1 MRSRF
6 KLLFLILLI
15 PLTVTAQ
22 NKLEGEYYLSHPE
35 FMIIDFSESYTFSK
49 DGTFT
54 YESRGDL
61 GPINYGNGTY
71 QLSKEQL
78 AINFSTVKTINSEV
92 KIDSLEDNEKYNSV
106 EFHFEFYDLE
116 NEKEV
121 SVTIFKFFENKSKNK
136 VFNSNNRGICNIILP
151 KGQEVQTYTIS
162 SLGYERF
169 EVELM
174 NNSSK
179 TIKIRL
185 AKSQREQIF
194 GKYFK
199 KEIANI
205 TKKEILF
212 SDDFQLIKAKN

>member
-1 MRSRF
+1 
-6 KLLFLILLI
+6 
-15 PLTVTAQ
+15 
-22 NKLEGEYYLSHPE
+22 
-35 FMIIDFSESYTFSK
+35 MIIDFSDSYTFSK

-78 AINFSTVKTINSEV
+78 AINYSTAKNINSEV
-92 KIDSLEDNEKYNSV
+92 NIESLEDDEKYNSV

-121 SVTIFKFFENKSKNK
+121 SATIFKYFENKSKNK

-162 SLGYERF
+162 SLGYEIF
-169 EVELM
+169 EVEVM

-179 TIKIRL
+179 TIKIGL
-185 AKSQREQIF
+185 AKSRGEQIF

-199 KEIANI
+199 KEISNY

-212 SDDFQLIKAKN
+212 SDGFQLIKAKN